1 VDEAGRGPWAGP
13 VVAAAVILHRAN
25 LPVRIDDSK
34 RLTARQRA
42 SAFTVIEANA
52 DVGFGIVCADMIDQ
66 RNILQATLY
75 AMHVAI
81 AHLPVTPDLALIDGN
96 VIPPS
101 PVPCRALVRGD
112 QRSYVISC
120 ASIMSKVLRDSLMV
134 FYDRLAPRYGFK
146 RHKGYGTPFHAQQ
159 LQRYGPCVFHRES
172 FRPVRD
178 AKAA

>member
-1 VDEAGRGPWAGP
+1 M
-13 VVAAAVILHRAN
+13 LHREH

-42 SAFTVIEANA
+42 RAFKVIQANA
-52 DVGFGIVCADMIDQ
+52 DVGFGIVCADLIDQ
-66 RNILQATLY
+66 RNILHATLH
-75 AMHVAI
+75 AMRVAI
-81 AHLPVTPDLALIDGN
+81 AQLPIVPDLALIDGTMT
-96 VIPPS
+96 PPT

-120 ASIMSKVLRDSLMV
+120 ASIMAKVLRDSLMV

-146 RHKGYGTPFHAQQ
+146 RHKGYGTPWHAQQ
-159 LQRYGPCVFHRES
+159 LKRYGPCFFHRES

-178 AKAA
+178 ARTA